1 MEKFNKQLLGY
12 DQKEVNQFIDQVIRE
27 VSHIR
32 ESLTTKEREI
42 EELKRAIEH
51 YQSVENT
58 LNKALIAASETSDQI
73 KKMAMDEARIV
84 IEEARR
90 NASRVMN
97 DAYLRVNKIDQER
110 ERLRQS
116 TVALKH
122 KLKVALEAQL
132 DMVND
137 LEMIDIENRG

>member
-27 VSHIR
+27 VSIIR
-32 ESLTTKEREI
+32 ESLATKDREI

-73 KKMAMDEARIV
+73 KKMAMDEARVV

-116 TVALKH
+116 TAALKT
-122 KLKVALEAQL
+122 KLKLALEAQL

-137 LEMIDIENRG
+137 LEIIEIENRG